1 LARNLGTLDGEF
13 GAFDRLLRIDC
24 SPTVDWLIDELDR
37 TPRNR
42 CSTAV
47 PVSGDLPRMPRR
59 RWA

>member
-1 LARNLGTLDGEF
+1 MAGNPGTLDGEC
-13 GAFDRLLRIDC
+13 GAFERLLRIDC

-47 PVSGDLPRMPRR
+47 PVSGDLPRR